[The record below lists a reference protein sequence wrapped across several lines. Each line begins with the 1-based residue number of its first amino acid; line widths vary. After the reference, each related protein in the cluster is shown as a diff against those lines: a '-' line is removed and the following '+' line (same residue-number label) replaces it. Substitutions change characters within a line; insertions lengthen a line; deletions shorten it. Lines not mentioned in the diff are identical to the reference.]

1 MVVLVFKWGF
11 FERFEYNMKM
21 IIYKIN
27 YWWLLYIK
35 ILDLVCLVLIRFDLL
50 IMNDYKYFLFY
61 IYNLVLMV
69 IVYCLKM
76 LRYYLFIGN

>member
-1 MVVLVFKWGF
+1 MVVLVFKWVF

-50 IMNDYKYFLFY
+50 ILNDYKYFLFY

-69 IVYCLKM
+69 IMYCLKM

>member
-11 FERFEYNMKM
+11 FERFEYNMKI

-50 IMNDYKYFLFY
+50 ILNDYKYFLFY

>member
-1 MVVLVFKWGF
+1 MVVLVLKWGF

-50 IMNDYKYFLFY
+50 ILNDNKYFLFY

-69 IVYCLKM
+69 IMYCLKM

>member
-50 IMNDYKYFLFY
+50 ILNDYKYFLFY

>member
-61 IYNLVLMV
+61 IYNFGFNGNYVLFKNV
-69 IVYCLKM
+69 KV
-76 LRYYLFIGN
+76 LFIYW

>member
-1 MVVLVFKWGF
+1 
-11 FERFEYNMKM
+11 M
-21 IIYKIN
+21 IIVN
-27 YWWLLYIK
+27 K

-50 IMNDYKYFLFY
+50 ILNDNKYFLFY

-69 IVYCLKM
+69 IMYCLKM

>member
-50 IMNDYKYFLFY
+50 ILNDNKYFLFY
-61 IYNLVLMV
+61 IYKLVLMV

>member
-50 IMNDYKYFLFY
+50 ILNDNKYFLFY

>member
-50 IMNDYKYFLFY
+50 ILNDNKYFLFY

-69 IVYCLKM
+69 IMYCLKM

>member
-11 FERFEYNMKM
+11 FEWFEYNMKM

-50 IMNDYKYFLFY
+50 ILNDYKYFLFY